1 MKFMEHI
8 IKNRHSFS
16 HLPFQQQRIEISKKI
31 KEFVSNNSDTYKME
45 YLRSYSSE
53 DYPDLII
60 FRKMRFLPDSWRQVF
75 SLNSF
80 LEEFKS

>member
-1 MKFMEHI
+1 
-8 IKNRHSFS
+8 
-16 HLPFQQQRIEISKKI
+16 
-31 KEFVSNNSDTYKME
+31 
-45 YLRSYSSE
+45 LRSYSSE